1 MKTRT
6 KIIAGV
12 FLALIITLIV
22 VLFACPQV
30 AATSHS
36 YFDVN
41 NGRVKTERVSLG
53 RVYSESVED
62 TEYSKLLTQFG
73 FKEQPA
79 DWKPANS
86 AELGIR
92 RLLDTQHVH
101 HEYAKLPS
109 DAKTFA
115 AWLQLQEKMSEQE
128 KREKVNKF
136 RALVREGTPEQVHE
150 YVTSLQQTASK

>member
-6 KIIAGV
+6 KIIVGV
-12 FLALIITLIV
+12 FLALLIGAI
-22 VLFACPQV
+22 VLFAFPQV
-30 AATSHS
+30 AATRHS

-41 NGRVKTERVSLG
+41 SGRVKTECISLG
-53 RVYSESVED
+53 RVYSESVEE
-62 TEYSKLLTQFG
+62 TEYSKLLRQFG
-73 FKEQPA
+73 FEEQPA

-86 AELGIR
+86 TELGIR

-115 AWLQLQEKMSEQE
+115 AWLQLKEMMSDQE
-128 KREKVNKF
+128 KREKVNEF
-136 RALVREGTPEQVHE
+136 RALVREGTPAQVHE
-150 YVTSLQQTASK
+150 YVTGLQPTASK